1 MLWIALDGAVNV
13 RDVGG
18 MPTGDGSVTAEKR
31 LLRADNLQ
39 GLSGQDVSRLVEE
52 FGLTRVVDLRSVA
65 EVTSEGPGPL
75 AAVASVE
82 HVHHSVIPVDV
93 DKRWTNTR
101 PKKTDPQSSEFLD
114 RGSAAVV
121 SEVLLARRERFDAEN
136 PDDVVSGH
144 YLGYL
149 EDRPDSVVAA
159 LRAIAGTSGAAL
171 VHCAAG
177 KDRTGVIVALA
188 LLAVGVER
196 DAVVADYAATAER
209 IGAILARLRSSVT
222 YATGVNQVSDE
233 QHTPRASG
241 MERFLAQV
249 DSRYGGVVS
258 WLADRGF
265 GEADI
270 ALLRHKLLA
279 V

>member
-18 MPTGDGSVTAEKR
+18 LPTGDGSVTAEKR

-39 GLSGQDVSRLVEE
+39 GLTGTDVSRLVEE
-52 FGLTRVVDLRSVA
+52 YGLTRVVDLRSVA

-75 AAVASVE
+75 AAVTTVE
-82 HVHHSVIPVDV
+82 HVHHSVIPAEGD
-93 DKRWTNTR
+93 TSMPAPGN
-101 PKKTDPQSSEFLD
+101 
-114 RGSAAVV
+114 AAVV
-121 SEVLLARRERFDAEN
+121 SDVLLARRDRFAADD

-149 EDRPDSVVAA
+149 EDRPDSVIAA
-159 LRAIAGTSGAAL
+159 LRAIAGAPGAAL

-188 LLAVGVER
+188 LLAVGVQR
-196 DAVVADYAATAER
+196 DAVIADYAATAER
-209 IGAILARLRSSVT
+209 IGAILARLRASVT
-222 YATGVNQVSDE
+222 YADGVNAISDE

-241 MERFLAQV
+241 MERFLGLL
-249 DSRYGGVVS
+249 DSRHGGVRR
-258 WLADRGF
+258 WLADQGF
-265 GEADI
+265 GTGDVD
-270 ALLRHKLLA
+270 LLRRKLLA
-279 V
+279 G

>member
-1 MLWIALDGAVNV
+1 MLWIALEGAVNV

-18 MPTGDGSVTAEKR
+18 MPTTDGSVTAEKR

-39 GLSGQDVSRLVEE
+39 ALSDPDVSRLVQE
-52 FGLTRVVDLRSVA
+52 FGLTRVIDLRSVA

-75 AAVASVE
+75 AAVGSVE
-82 HVHHSVIPVDV
+82 HVHHSVIPAED
-93 DKRWTNTR
+93 DLTWTNR
-101 PKKTDPQSSEFLD
+101 DRHQISSAEPTVD
-114 RGSAAVV
+114 EVSEAVV
-121 SEVLLARRERFDAEN
+121 SEVLLARAERYAALD

-149 EDRPDSVVAA
+149 ADRPDSVVAA
-159 LRAIAGTSGAAL
+159 LRAISGSPGAAL

-196 DAVVADYAATAER
+196 EAVIADYVATAER
-209 IGAILARLRSSVT
+209 IGAILTRLRASTT
-222 YATGVNQVSDE
+222 YAQGVNQVSDE

-241 MERFLAQV
+241 MRRFLEQV
-249 DSRYGGVVS
+249 DQRHGGVER
-258 WLADRGF
+258 WLADQGF
-265 GEADI
+265 DAADVDR
-270 ALLRHKLLA
+270 LRRKLLA
-279 V
+279 G